1 MSTHGLAKQSEGS
14 NSSSVDCSVDESKL
28 AGCNILA
35 SKIYCNLFL
44 GRVSNSGLVIF
55 GLAAVAGTS
64 DGGTTVTHASKPFE
78 PKISLDTKT
87 ATSVLAPRIV
97 PRMTPLKNGS
107 RIYCISNTKI
117 VQLLL
122 TVA

>member
-1 MSTHGLAKQSEGS
+1 MLTHGLAKQSEGS
-14 NSSSVDCSVDESKL
+14 NSSRVDCSVDESKL

-64 DGGTTVTHASKPFE
+64 DGGTTVTHASNHL
-78 PKISLDTKT
+78 SLKFHWI
-87 ATSVLAPRIV
+87 PR
-97 PRMTPLKNGS
+97 PLLVCS
-107 RIYCISNTKI
+107 H
-117 VQLLL
+117 QE
-122 TVA
+122 